1 MANVN
6 APAPKSSGGGLKSI
20 FSALVIVIAV
30 IVSILVYI
38 FVLGDGSHF
47 EGGDNANHP
56 LPGDYLGVVY
66 KGGVIV
72 PLLIAIFLI
81 IITFSIERLVTISRA
96 KGKGNLGAFVTK
108 LQGLIKSGRTAEAIA
123 ECNKQQGS
131 LANVMRAGLS
141 KFDELEKDHTLE
153 KDEKVLVI
161 QREFEEATALELPM
175 LSKNL
180 VIISTL
186 ASIATLVGLIGTV
199 LGMIKAFSALAQAGT
214 PDTVQLS
221 NGISEALINTALGI
235 SGSAIAIMMYNLFSS
250 QIDALTY
257 KIDEAGFSLI
267 QTFAAKHEDKVK
279 QA

>member
-30 IVSILVYI
+30 LISILLYI

-66 KGGVIV
+66 KGGIIV

-108 LQGLIKSGRTAEAIA
+108 LQGLIKSGRTSEAIA

-235 SGSAIAIMMYNLFSS
+235 SGSAIAIIMYNMFSS

>member
-6 APAPKSSGGGLKSI
+6 AGGSQSSGGGLKSI
-20 FSALVIVIAV
+20 FSSLVIVIALV
-30 IVSILVYI
+30 ISFLLYF

-56 LPGDYLGVVY
+56 VAGDYLGIVY
-66 KGGVIV
+66 KGGIIV
-72 PLLIAIFLI
+72 PVLIAIFLI

-96 KGKGNLGAFVTK
+96 KGKGNLGAFVLK
-108 LQGLIKSGRTAEAIA
+108 LQGLIKTGRTAEAIA

-141 KFDELEKDHTLE
+141 KFDELSNDTTME

-235 SGSAIAIMMYNLFSS
+235 SGSAVAIIMYNFFSS

-257 KIDEAGFSLI
+257 KIDESGFSLI
-267 QTFAAKHEDKVK
+267 QTFAAKHEDKNK
-279 QA
+279 

>member
-1 MANVN
+1 MEKVN
-6 APAPKSSGGGLKSI
+6 AAGSSTSGGSLKSI
-20 FSALVIVIAV
+20 FSSLVILIALV
-30 IVSILVYI
+30 VSFLLYY
-38 FVLGDGSHF
+38 FVLGDPSHF
-47 EGGDNANHP
+47 EGNDVANHP
-56 LPGDYLGVVY
+56 KAGDYLGIVY
-66 KGGVIV
+66 KGGIIV
-72 PLLIAIFLI
+72 PILIAIFLI
-81 IITFSIERLVTISRA
+81 IITFSIERFVTISKA
-96 KGKGNLGAFVTK
+96 KGKGNLAAFVTK
-108 LQGLIKSGRTAEAIA
+108 LQNLIKTGRVNEAIA
-123 ECNKQQGS
+123 ACNQQQGS
-131 LANVMRAGLS
+131 LANVMRAGLA
-141 KFDELEKDHTLE
+141 KFDELDKDTTLE

-235 SGSAIAIMMYNLFSS
+235 SGSAVAIIMYNFFST

-267 QTFAAKHEDKVK
+267 QTFAAKHDKK
-279 QA
+279 

>member
-6 APAPKSSGGGLKSI
+6 AAGSQPSGGGLKSI
-20 FSALVIVIAV
+20 FSSLVIVIALV
-30 IVSILVYI
+30 ISFLLYF

-56 LPGDYLGVVY
+56 VAGDYLGIVY
-66 KGGVIV
+66 KGGIIV
-72 PLLIAIFLI
+72 PVLIAIFLI
-81 IITFSIERLVTISRA
+81 IITFSIERIVTISRA

-108 LQGLIKSGRTAEAIA
+108 LQGLIKTGRTTEAIA

-141 KFDELEKDHTLE
+141 KFDELSKDTTLE

-235 SGSAIAIMMYNLFSS
+235 SGSAVAIIMYNYFSS

-267 QTFAAKHEDKVK
+267 QTFAAKHENK
-279 QA
+279 